1 MKTQVY
7 TTRPPV
13 AVSPQVITIHRLRN
27 VLYLASKRLIDV
39 FGSLF
44 GLVLLFPVFV
54 ILTILVRLSSAGPI
68 LHRRRV
74 LSYQSYTGGVPEG
87 FDAFKF
93 RTMIVNAD
101 TFLSQNPELMSEFQ
115 KDFKLRDDPRVTKI
129 GHKLRR
135 ASLDELPQLFN
146 VLRGQMTLV
155 GPRMI
160 SPPELEMY
168 GEYAQKLLSVKPGLT
183 GLWQVSGR
191 QNVSYAERVKLDMYY
206 IDHRSL
212 TLDIQILLKTVVSV
226 LKRQGAY

>member
-7 TTRPPV
+7 SNQQLIAAPSVPFASKNMLYF
-13 AVSPQVITIHRLRN
+13 AV
-27 VLYLASKRLIDV
+27 KRLIDIL
-39 FGSLF
+39 GSFF
-44 GLVLLFPVFV
+44 GLVVLFPVFV
-54 ILTILVRLSSAGPI
+54 VLAILVRLSSAGPI

-74 LSYQSYTGGVPEG
+74 LSLQKYEGGVPHS

-93 RTMIVNAD
+93 RTMMTNAD
-101 TFLSQNPELMSEFQ
+101 EFLKEHPELMAEFQ

-146 VLRGQMTLV
+146 VLSGQMTLV

-168 GEYAQKLLSVKPGLT
+168 GEFGTKLLSVKPGLT

-191 QNVSYAERVKLDMYY
+191 QNVSYTERVKLDMYY
-206 IDHRSL
+206 IDHRSIGM
-212 TLDIQILLKTVVSV
+212 DIQILLKTVISV